1 MAYLDLSDP
10 PRWTPNRAATLPSF
24 DRLDEAA
31 LDVAAHDGLATLS
44 VGRWTRVVGQ
54 FLGLRLA
61 TPLADPRLEAL
72 RRLGVAARLGTRR
85 IVEREIDRARTSGF
99 TAFQIDAVLG
109 RFGLTPAEF
118 HRS

>member
-10 PRWTPNRAATLPSF
+10 ERWMLAPQAVTVPSF
-24 DRLDEAA
+24 DKLDKAA
-31 LDVAAHDGLATLS
+31 LDVAAHDGLATLG
-44 VGRWTRVVGQ
+44 GRWTRLVGQ
-54 FLGLRLA
+54 LLGLRLA

-85 IVEREIDRARTSGF
+85 IVEREVDRARTRGF
-99 TAFQIDAVLG
+99 TTFQIDAVLG
-109 RFGLTPAEF
+109 RFGLAPTEF

>member
-10 PRWTPNRAATLPSF
+10 QRWTSVRAVTAPGF
-24 DRLDEAA
+24 DRLDQAA
-31 LDVAAHDGLATLS
+31 LDIAAHDGLATLG
-44 VGRWTRVVGQ
+44 GRWSRFAGQ
-54 FLGLRLA
+54 LLGLRLA

-85 IVEREIDRARTSGF
+85 LVEREIDRARRRGF

-109 RFGLTPAEF
+109 RFGRAPTPF
-118 HRS
+118 